1 MKGLLYTLLVLL
13 AVAGVCVVTC
23 PDKDAHSDALKDLL
37 NTAMTSELSKE
48 VTNEE
53 KLSVIQYLVSN
64 KIRLTNDVYALA
76 LKRFLNNMD
85 IRT

>member
-53 KLSVIQYLVSN
+53 EVEKRNILYKVNSMVLNIEKEENKL
-64 KIRLTNDVYALA
+64 
-76 LKRFLNNMD
+76 LNEV
-85 IRT
+85 